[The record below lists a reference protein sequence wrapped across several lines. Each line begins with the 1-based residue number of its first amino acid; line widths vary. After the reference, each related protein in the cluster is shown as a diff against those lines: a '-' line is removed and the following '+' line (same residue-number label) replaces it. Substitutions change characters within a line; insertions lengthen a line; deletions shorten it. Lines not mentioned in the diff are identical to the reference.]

1 MIADTG
7 ETRILKY
14 FIVDDCGTRL
24 NPATV
29 EGQIQGGLAQGV
41 GAALFE
47 EYVYSDDGQPLVSLF
62 SDYLL
67 PGIHEV
73 PIAAKDHV
81 VTPSP
86 VAPLGAK
93 GCGEGAI
100 HTTPATLMCAVN
112 DALAPLGVQSRE
124 TPMSPNRIWKLI
136 QQAKPR

>member
-1 MIADTG
+1 MAN
-7 ETRILKY
+7 RWY
-14 FIVDDCGTRL
+14 R
-24 NPATV
+24 
-29 EGQIQGGLAQGV
+29 
-41 GAALFE
+41 
-47 EYVYSDDGQPLVSLF
+47 LF

-124 TPMSPNRIWKLI
+124 TPMSPNRIWTLI
-136 QQAKPR
+136 QQAKTP